1 MLTEN
6 EVGQLLEVP
15 EVKDIVQQLHQAFIQ
30 EENELRDIN
39 MHDFFAGVLLAPSV
53 SLAQVD
59 GTTSLFEELSLNK
72 KARTFS
78 KGGFFLKHDPVV
90 KMIILLQS
98 RYQRWESQF
107 FQALKGILQAVVP
120 EVAAPKTEMT
130 EDRYPFRIVM
140 NTSYILIRLLETF
153 FLPEGEEI
161 TSTRRVSRM
170 EYGRIEQIGEQLQLS
185 GIGSFRKFINTFEV
199 K

>member
-1 MLTEN
+1 VRE
-6 EVGQLLEVP
+6 
-15 EVKDIVQQLHQAFIQ
+15 IVQQLHQAFIR
-30 EENELRDIN
+30 EENELSDIN

-59 GTTSLFEELSLNK
+59 GATSLFEELSLNK

-107 FQALKGILQAVVP
+107 FQALKGVLQAVVP
-120 EVAAPKTEMT
+120 EVAAPKTDVT
-130 EDRYPFRIVM
+130 EDHYPFRIVM

-161 TSTRRVSRM
+161 TGTRRVTRI

>member
-15 EVKDIVQQLHQAFIQ
+15 EVREIVGQLHHLFVI
-30 EENELRDIN
+30 EENELNDIS

-53 SLAQVD
+53 ALAQVD
-59 GTTSLFEELSLNK
+59 GSTSLFEELSLNK
-72 KARTFS
+72 KARRFS
-78 KGGFFLKHDPVV
+78 RGGFFLRHDPVV
-90 KMIILLQS
+90 RMTILLQS
-98 RYQRWESQF
+98 RFQYWELRF
-107 FQALKGILQAVVP
+107 FQALNRILKAVVP
-120 EVAAPKTEMT
+120 ETSASNHETA
-130 EDRYPFRIVM
+130 EDHDQFRVVM

-161 TSTRRVSRM
+161 TRTRRVSRI
-170 EYGRIEQIGEQLQLS
+170 EFGRIQQIGEQLQLS
-185 GIGSFRKFINTFEV
+185 GIGSFKKFINTFEV